1 MESIAQ
7 HLNTAKHDGFIHVR
21 GANENN
27 LDNVE
32 VRIPRDAIVAFTGV
46 SGSGKSSL
54 AFGTIFAESQ
64 RRFLESVAPYARR
77 LIAQGHSPKVEF
89 ISGLPPAVALQQRR
103 GSASSRSSVGT
114 LTTLSNSVRMLFSRA
129 GTYPD
134 GASRLESDSFSR
146 NTAVGA
152 CPECHGV
159 GTVHSVSERSLVPDP
174 TLSIREGAI
183 AAWPGAWQGK
193 NLRDITTHLGYDI
206 DVPFENLSKKTRDW
220 LLFTE
225 EQPVVEVTPERD
237 RVAKPYKGRFWS
249 AERYVRHTVAT
260 SKSENLRTKALAFM
274 ISQDCVQCSGTG
286 FRNDSLKVLFAGLNI
301 AEFNSRS
308 LQSLAQLLR
317 PFAIDSE
324 GQAQADVISTIS
336 TDLLARIQVLL
347 ELGLGY
353 LSLDRSTPTL
363 SPGRCKDFASPRNY
377 APACSV

>member
-1 MESIAQ
+1 MENIAQ

-174 TLSIREGAI
+174 ALSIREGAI
-183 AAWPGAWQGK
+183 AAWPGAWQG
-193 NLRDITTHLGYDI
+193 
-206 DVPFENLSKKTRDW
+206 
-220 LLFTE
+220 
-225 EQPVVEVTPERD
+225 
-237 RVAKPYKGRFWS
+237 
-249 AERYVRHTVAT
+249 
-260 SKSENLRTKALAFM
+260 
-274 ISQDCVQCSGTG
+274 
-286 FRNDSLKVLFAGLNI
+286 
-301 AEFNSRS
+301 
-308 LQSLAQLLR
+308 
-317 PFAIDSE
+317 
-324 GQAQADVISTIS
+324 
-336 TDLLARIQVLL
+336 
-347 ELGLGY
+347 
-353 LSLDRSTPTL
+353 
-363 SPGRCKDFASPRNY
+363 
-377 APACSV
+377 